1 MSKWYVVLNK
11 IDADAI
17 ILRCKHGIEAHMG
30 HMGGVD
36 ELRYILTKKCKECGD
51 SCTETKGGVRHATN

>member
-1 MSKWYVVLNK
+1 MSGWYVVLNE

-30 HMGGVD
+30 GVD
-36 ELRYILTKKCKECGD
+36 ELRYILTKKCKECAD
-51 SCTETKGGVRHATN
+51 SYTETRGGVRHATN